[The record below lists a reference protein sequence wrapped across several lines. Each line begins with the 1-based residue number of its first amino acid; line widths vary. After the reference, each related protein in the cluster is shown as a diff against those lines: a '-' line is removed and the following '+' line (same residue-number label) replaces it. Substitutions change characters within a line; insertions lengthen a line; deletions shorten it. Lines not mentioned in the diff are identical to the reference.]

1 MDGRG
6 KHAMNAADRA
16 IAEIEALSGE
26 DIQQRN
32 IGPLAAFTRGN
43 LARAAASIARHP
55 APSIAII
62 TGFFLVGGEPPNC
75 ETDGP
80 PGAAML
86 AAGLAAAGIP
96 SRIATDQVNARV
108 VRATLAAADPE
119 SRIPLDIVS
128 MGETKGDCAR
138 PLAEI
143 EALWRQMRPPITHVI
158 AIERCGPSRDGSPRD
173 AAGVDIADYNA
184 PLEILFAAGPW
195 ATIGIGDLGN
205 EIGMGSLPYEL
216 VARSVPRG
224 EELWCRVACD
234 YPIVGGVSN
243 LAGAALLGA
252 TALLRPHAAGAM
264 LAALRPD
271 FAQRLLEAAVREG
284 GAVAS
289 HGPGTIPRPHLYVD
303 GQSWPVLERI
313 HRRIHDL
320 CCDALIAEPR

>member
-1 MDGRG
+1 
-6 KHAMNAADRA
+6 
-16 IAEIEALSGE
+16 
-26 DIQQRN
+26 
-32 IGPLAAFTRGN
+32 
-43 LARAAASIARHP
+43 
-55 APSIAII
+55 
-62 TGFFLVGGEPPNC
+62 
-75 ETDGP
+75 
-80 PGAAML
+80 
-86 AAGLAAAGIP
+86 
-96 SRIATDQVNARV
+96 
-108 VRATLAAADPE
+108 
-119 SRIPLDIVS
+119 
-128 MGETKGDCAR
+128 
-138 PLAEI
+138 
-143 EALWRQMRPPITHVI
+143 MR
-158 AIERCGPSRDGSPRD
+158 R
-173 AAGVDIADYNA
+173 

-216 VARSVPRG
+216 VARSVPHG

-252 TALLRPHAAGAM
+252 TALLRPQAAGAM

-271 FAQRLLEAAVREG
+271 FAQRLLEAAVRQG

-320 CCDALIAEPR
+320 CCDALIAETP